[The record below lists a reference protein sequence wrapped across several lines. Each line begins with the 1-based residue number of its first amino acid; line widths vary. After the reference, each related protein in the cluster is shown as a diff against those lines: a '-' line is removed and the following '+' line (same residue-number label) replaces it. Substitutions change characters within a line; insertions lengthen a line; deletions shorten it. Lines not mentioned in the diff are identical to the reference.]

1 LGDGRLLA
9 LTVDTVLEEVA
20 VGLYRD
26 PFTTGR
32 TSVISSLSDLA
43 AVGADPLGLL
53 MAVGLPEGDATVQE
67 QLALGI
73 RDACEAAGTYVL
85 GGDTGSTPTLQVG
98 CLAAGLVPEDGVL
111 TRIGARP
118 SDHLFV
124 SGGVGLGAALAAHML
139 LGIPKETFSE
149 LDFRPMPTIKYGKA
163 LRGVAS
169 ACMDTSDGLLSA
181 LDQLARLNEVEI
193 RLQIS
198 EETLHPRAEATRQ
211 AAGLPVFPFLAS
223 YHGEFELVFSVPEDR
238 IEALAAAAAGIG
250 WSPIP
255 LGRVEKGEGLFL
267 GNIPVDGSRVR
278 NLLEDCGGDLG
289 RYVAELLGMGLP

>member
-26 PFTTGR
+26 PFITGR

-53 MAVGLPEGDATVQE
+53 MAVGLPEGDATLQE
-67 QLALGI
+67 KLALGI
-73 RDACEAAGTYVL
+73 RDACEAAGTHVL
-85 GGDTGSTPTLQVG
+85 GGDTGSAPTLQVSS
-98 CLAAGLVPEDGVL
+98 LAVGLVPEDDVL

-118 SDHLFV
+118 GDHLFV
-124 SGGVGLGAALAAHML
+124 SGGVGLGGALAAHML
-139 LGIPKETFSE
+139 LGVPKETFSE
-149 LDFRPMPTIKYGKA
+149 NDFRPMPTLRYGKA

-169 ACMDTSDGLLSA
+169 ACMDTSDGLLGA
-181 LDQLARLNEVEI
+181 LDQLARLNEVAI
-193 RLQIS
+193 RLRYS
-198 EETLHPRAEATRQ
+198 KDLLHPQAEATRR
-211 AAGLPVFPFLAS
+211 AAALSVFPFLAS

-238 IEALAAAAAGIG
+238 IGAMTAAAAAIG

-255 LGRVEKGEGLFL
+255 LGHIEEGEGLFF

-278 NLLEDCGGDLG
+278 NLLEDCGGDVG
-289 RYVAELLGMGLP
+289 RYVAELLEMGLP